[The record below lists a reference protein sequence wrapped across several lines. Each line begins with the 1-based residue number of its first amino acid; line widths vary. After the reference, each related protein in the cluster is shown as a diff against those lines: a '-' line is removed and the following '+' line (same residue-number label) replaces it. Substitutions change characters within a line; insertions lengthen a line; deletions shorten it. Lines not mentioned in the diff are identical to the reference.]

1 MNIIFPFNNIILLV
15 DKNKLNEDEEIKQE
29 NTIIEILI
37 NIYKIYSKFS
47 NLILIYFI

>member
-15 DKNKLNEDEEIKQE
+15 DKNKLNEEEEIKEE

-37 NIYKIYSKFS
+37 NIYKI
-47 NLILIYFI
+47 